1 MYPLK
6 NNSEAT
12 LLREREGKMWV
23 NRKGPR
29 HGQEGAAGRG
39 ASEKLWEGWAPAVLT
54 SLQAML
60 ILLVSWPHF
69 QEQGYRSPVNWIVG
83 LEVDD
88 D

>member
-39 ASEKLWEGWAPAVLT
+39 ASGKLWEGCVLMI
-54 SLQAML
+54 S
-60 ILLVSWPHF
+60 F
-69 QEQGYRSPVNWIVG
+69 RSG
-83 LEVDD
+83 DALETAELTG
-88 D
+88 